1 MPHAATPGLGK
12 KLELEKQYSEYQFKE
27 QELMNKLRDVT
38 KRLSLK
44 AVSRYS
50 KLETKDGLNKA
61 GKSVNSI
68 IGLQSAKGQEDP
80 FS

>member
-1 MPHAATPGLGK
+1 
-12 KLELEKQYSEYQFKE
+12 
-27 QELMNKLRDVT
+27 MNKLRDVT

-50 KLETKDGLNKA
+50 KLEAKESLSKA

-68 IGLQSAKGQEDP
+68 IGLSQKGGADNP
-80 FS
+80 FGEVSQASGVGPR

>member
-1 MPHAATPGLGK
+1 
-12 KLELEKQYSEYQFKE
+12 
-27 QELMNKLRDVT
+27 MNKLRDVT

-50 KLETKDGLNKA
+50 KLEEKGLNKA

-68 IGLQSAKGQEDP
+68 IGLQSSKG
-80 FS
+80 

>member
-1 MPHAATPGLGK
+1 
-12 KLELEKQYSEYQFKE
+12 
-27 QELMNKLRDVT
+27 MNKLRDVT

-50 KLETKDGLNKA
+50 KLEAKESLSKA

-68 IGLQSAKGQEDP
+68 IGLSQKGGADNP
-80 FS
+80 FGEVS

>member
-1 MPHAATPGLGK
+1 
-12 KLELEKQYSEYQFKE
+12 
-27 QELMNKLRDVT
+27 MNKLRDVT

-50 KLETKDGLNKA
+50 KLETKEGLNKA

-68 IGLQSAKGQEDP
+68 IGLQSAKG
-80 FS
+80 